1 MALAEPEIIL
11 KLCPNLHYQTPTLH
25 FTATILSLPP
35 FFFVLFLIENDTSFS
50 VFCQLLLG
58 AHNINGYFFT
68 LLPRDSLWR
77 QKDKRGLVVPALSQ
91 SLTAIY
97 QPCGPRSF
105 LSGRHQ
111 RPKWQKGKKET
122 TQ

>member
-1 MALAEPEIIL
+1 
-11 KLCPNLHYQTPTLH
+11 
-25 FTATILSLPP
+25 
-35 FFFVLFLIENDTSFS
+35 
-50 VFCQLLLG
+50 
-58 AHNINGYFFT
+58 
-68 LLPRDSLWR
+68 
-77 QKDKRGLVVPALSQ
+77 VVPALSQ